1 VHFVDE
7 TLDGGPIIEQR
18 VVPVNDD
25 DTEETL
31 SERILVEEHTA
42 YVDALELVLSGNYE
56 VRGRRV
62 FKTSAA
68 EIVSSGN

>member
-1 VHFVDE
+1 VDE

-25 DTEETL
+25 DTEESL
-31 SERILVEEHTA
+31 SDRILVEEHTA

-62 FKTSAA
+62 FRTSVA
-68 EIVSSGN
+68 ETVSSGN